1 MSLVKKYIA
10 EVVNIANP
18 IDNIYCVELKSTEN
32 RKFTFSPGQF
42 LHLSLE
48 TYDPSFPWPES
59 RCFSMQSSPSE
70 ENVRITFAVKGN
82 YTLRMAKEL
91 HEGKTISLKMPFGN
105 FFNQFPDKNNCV
117 FIAGGTGITP
127 FLSLFLD
134 ESFKEFTNPKLYF
147 GLRNENYNI
156 YQKDVENI
164 KNKNL
169 AIKLI
174 YENSNGKLDIAKFLG
189 QNGIDSTYLI
199 SGPFEMIKYFKIFLI
214 NNNILPNKIIT
225 DEWE

>member
-1 MSLVKKYIA
+1 MSLIKKYIA

-59 RCFSMQSSPSE
+59 RCFSMQSSPTE
-70 ENVRITFAVKGN
+70 QNIRITFAVKGN
-82 YTLRMAKEL
+82 YTTRMSKEL
-91 HEGKTISLKMPFGN
+91 QTGKTISLKMPFGN
-105 FFNQFPDKNNCV
+105 FFNQFSDKNNCV

-134 ESFKEFTNPKLYF
+134 KSFKEFLKPKLYF
-147 GLRNENYNI
+147 GLKNENYNI
-156 YQKDVENI
+156 YQNDLENI
-164 KNKNL
+164 KNTDL
-169 AIKLI
+169 TIKLI
-174 YENSNGKLDIAKFLG
+174 FENLNGKLDIEKIIDE
-189 QNGIDSTYLI
+189 NGKNSSYLI
-199 SGPFEMIKYFKIFLI
+199 SGPFEMLKYFKNILV